1 MANKKNVQ
9 SMTPEE
15 LAAYVETVRQRN
27 AANSKKYYEQK
38 IKNDPEKYAKFLDKC
53 RAPNRKYYHTK
64 QIEAVIIKERL
75 PSQAHASEPV
85 CPKPYIKTACDLFT
99 DSIHSP

>member
-9 SMTPEE
+9 NMTPEE

-53 RAPNRKYYHTK
+53 RAPNRKYYHSK
-64 QIEAVIIKERL
+64 QIETVIIKE
-75 PSQAHASEPV
+75 PV
-85 CPKPYIKTACDLFT
+85 RPKPYIKTACDLFT

>member
-1 MANKKNVQ
+1 MANKKNIQ
-9 SMTPEE
+9 NMTPEE

-53 RAPNRKYYHTK
+53 RAPNRKYYHSKTNPTIVEILK
-64 QIEAVIIKERL
+64 KNKNKIFLIIYIEIIKL
-75 PSQAHASEPV
+75 IFN
-85 CPKPYIKTACDLFT
+85 KLIL
-99 DSIHSP
+99 